1 MSWWPE
7 KTSFVYWLGR
17 RHSLSTLVL
26 FWFSLSLICLMLI
39 RKLMEF
45 SANQM
50 DEFLHAASLPCPAH
64 LHSHSLQHISGCA
77 EQMNIWGIE
86 KNHCFMVWRYLREF
100 MVQFSRYKNLFDLV
114 DMVLFATW
122 QSGKKGAFFPFL
134 LEVRVSFTP
143 SFSDWQNCMLLIT
156 ALLIS
161 HLKGLKAKFRK
172 KC

>member
-17 RHSLSTLVL
+17 RHSGPLFFVL

-45 SANQM
+45 SAKSRWMNFFTQPPPM
-50 DEFLHAASLPCPAH
+50 PSPSPLPPP
-64 LHSHSLQHISGCA
+64 LQHISGCA

-161 HLKGLKAKFRK
+161 HPKGAKS
-172 KC
+172 